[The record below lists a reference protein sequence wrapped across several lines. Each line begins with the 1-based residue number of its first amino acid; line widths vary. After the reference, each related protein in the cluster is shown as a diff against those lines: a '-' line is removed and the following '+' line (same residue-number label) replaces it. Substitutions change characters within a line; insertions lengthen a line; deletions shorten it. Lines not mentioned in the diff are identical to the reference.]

1 MLNTRAKLEI
11 AGGAVALILAGWLVF
26 AWTTERENRVRAE
39 ATAAANKNA
48 QAIIERHDAENK
60 AQLDAFVKG
69 QQAQMDALNKRLD
82 QVKTPQDLAPLVE
95 QLMSLQKP
103 ITFVTPPA
111 TAENPKPQPIA
122 QVPTQ
127 DAPQVKAYVQACETC
142 KLDLETEKQKL
153 TYAEQQHTNDLQ
165 SLKIANDNAA
175 AWEKAAK
182 GGSILQRMKHDGKIG
197 LIGGAAAI
205 VIVCA
210 LGHCPR

>member
-1 MLNTRAKLEI
+1 MNTRTKAEI
-11 AGGAVALILAGWLVF
+11 AGGVAALILAGWLVT
-26 AWTTERENRVRAE
+26 AWVGERENRVRAE

-48 QAIIERHDAENK
+48 QAIIDQHDAQNK
-60 AQLDAFVKG
+60 ATLDAFVKS

-95 QLMSLQKP
+95 QLMGLQKP

-111 TAENPKPQPIA
+111 TPSNPNPAPVA
-122 QVPTQ
+122 QVPTE

-142 KLDLETEKQKL
+142 KLNLETANQKL
-153 TYAEQQHTNDLQ
+153 TYAEQQHANDLQ

-175 AWEKAAK
+175 QWEKAAK
-182 GGSILQRMKHDGKIG
+182 GGSILQRLKHDGKIG

-205 VIVCA
+205 VIACA